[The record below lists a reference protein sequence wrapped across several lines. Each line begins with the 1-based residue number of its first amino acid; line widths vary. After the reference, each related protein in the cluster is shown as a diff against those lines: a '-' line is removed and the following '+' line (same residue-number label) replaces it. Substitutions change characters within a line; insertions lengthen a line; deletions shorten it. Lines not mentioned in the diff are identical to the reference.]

1 MVAKA
6 VQSGFTDTQ
15 IGEASFTTRMPP
27 RPTTWQIDDPS
38 EELDPSITLPSP
50 PERQS
55 AVRIA
60 ATTLASAVADA
71 SDNGHSYTTE
81 DESTG
86 LSPTT
91 FETIVHRLN
100 ELRPPRREWEMSIR
114 QLSQMNGEEPSDV
127 DIQKVIHYAEDAIE
141 FVNKT
146 EANLSIEAS
155 HDEYSVVA
163 RLNESRI
170 VGDIDHLLYCPGYV
184 SHY

>member
-1 MVAKA
+1 
-6 VQSGFTDTQ
+6 
-15 IGEASFTTRMPP
+15 
-27 RPTTWQIDDPS
+27 
-38 EELDPSITLPSP
+38 
-50 PERQS
+50 
-55 AVRIA
+55 
-60 ATTLASAVADA
+60 
-71 SDNGHSYTTE
+71 
-81 DESTG
+81 
-86 LSPTT
+86 
-91 FETIVHRLN
+91 
-100 ELRPPRREWEMSIR
+100 MSIR